1 MMASK
6 IHFTFLRLATDIK
19 PCLRPFVSTRNR
31 HETVGKPGFAL
42 WLWGNEARR
51 IFCLASFLVVFLEN
65 PVFGLLKMAI
75 FGDKDNMV
83 ERLVEIDAR
92 GFLDGTLTSR
102 RVFQLTG
109 PGTRVSPR
117 YSWRFRVL
125 TKGLNDHREDRE
137 NMY

>member
-1 MMASK
+1 
-6 IHFTFLRLATDIK
+6 
-19 PCLRPFVSTRNR
+19 
-31 HETVGKPGFAL
+31 
-42 WLWGNEARR
+42 
-51 IFCLASFLVVFLEN
+51 
-65 PVFGLLKMAI
+65 MAI
-75 FGDKDNMV
+75 FGDEDNMV

-125 TKGLNDHREDRE
+125 TKGLKIVSRSGTWTFGGYYFLGIDTGLHWYRGQGLD
-137 NMY
+137 YSS

>member
-1 MMASK
+1 M
-6 IHFTFLRLATDIK
+6 
-19 PCLRPFVSTRNR
+19 
-31 HETVGKPGFAL
+31 
-42 WLWGNEARR
+42 
-51 IFCLASFLVVFLEN
+51 VFLEN

-75 FGDKDNMV
+75 FGDEDNMV

-102 RVFQLTG
+102 RGFQLTG

-125 TKGLNDHREDRE
+125 TKGL
-137 NMY
+137 MQCGL

>member
-1 MMASK
+1 M
-6 IHFTFLRLATDIK
+6 
-19 PCLRPFVSTRNR
+19 PFFISCGFS
-31 HETVGKPGFAL
+31 GK
-42 WLWGNEARR
+42 RR
-51 IFCLASFLVVFLEN
+51 FS
-65 PVFGLLKMAI
+65 PVFGLLKMVI
-75 FGDKDNMV
+75 FGDEDNMV

-125 TKGLNDHREDRE
+125 TKGLSTVESRKTF
-137 NMY
+137 